1 MSKHLLFALALLPA
15 LAYGQKQKKSKKV
28 TELPPPRVW
37 VGNVKNYN
45 TTRDQILENPKLLT
59 DSAGCRVSGFTIS
72 LQAPGQPFYGPLWA
86 VGEDFTQTQKDVIK
100 QWDHPN
106 VTVFI
111 QDIHLNCHEKDAT
124 SPPLQLHYDH

>member
-1 MSKHLLFALALLPA
+1 MKRYLLLLLALPFTVHA
-15 LAYGQKQKKSKKV
+15 QKQKKQKK
-28 TELPPPRVW
+28 ESEAPPPRVW
-37 VGNVKNYN
+37 VGNVRSYN
-45 TTRDQILENPKLLT
+45 TTREQILTNPKLVT

-86 VGEDFTQTQKDVIK
+86 VGEDMTQTQKDVIR
-100 QWDHPN
+100 QWDYPN

-124 SPPLQLHYDH
+124 SPAFQLHYDH